1 MTAIIDSFPAYTIVN
16 GPSDYDAGDEFA
28 IGYDTAR
35 HGRLYTFYRLGSVE
49 DYAAQ
54 YNEDPAAAVA
64 DAKARGHELYW
75 ANPQGVMLT
84 AGKQDHRWVRGI
96 SHGDTI
102 TFKGKTFRIDPASN
116 RNVKLVEV

>member
-1 MTAIIDSFPAYTIVN
+1 MHEAFKI
-16 GPSDYDAGDEFA
+16 SDQPNRIQKE
-28 IGYDTAR
+28 TQR
-35 HGRLYTFYRLGSVE
+35 CRLGSVE
-49 DYAAQ
+49 DYAAR

-84 AGKQDHRWVRGI
+84 AGKQDHKWVRGI

-102 TFKGKTFRIDPASN
+102 TFKGKTFRVDPASN